1 MTFRPKQSD
10 PRAAAVLADLRTVV
24 EGLREAD
31 GTRRTLVARRM
42 ELIHQARAYNV
53 TLDELAKILKVSRG
67 RVRQYEA
74 GE

>member
-1 MTFRPKQSD
+1 
-10 PRAAAVLADLRTVV
+10 
-24 EGLREAD
+24 
-31 GTRRTLVARRM
+31 M